1 MKLKKIVDVVCL
13 LDKQTNWKRQKR
25 ISFPLPHH
33 FYIFVF
39 LSEIFSFRTP
49 YAFGQTCI
57 RHPLLLLLDQRDAR
71 ISHAWTVVALH
82 PPWTDHTGMS
92 KNRHLTQE
100 SIRFWALAFKYTME
114 DRAFFLLGFPN
125 RSEVWE
131 CC

>member
-1 MKLKKIVDVVCL
+1 MKLKKIFDVVCL

-25 ISFPLPHH
+25 IFFPLPHH

-39 LSEIFSFRTP
+39 LSEIFSFHAP

-57 RHPLLLLLDQRDAR
+57 RHPLLLGSERCTHFPCMDSGGITSSMDR
-71 ISHAWTVVALH
+71 S
-82 PPWTDHTGMS
+82 HTGMS

-100 SIRFWALAFKYTME
+100 SIRFWGLTFKYTME

>member
-1 MKLKKIVDVVCL
+1 MLFVCL
-13 LDKQTNWKRQKR
+13 INRQTGKDRKEFPSPFPAIF
-25 ISFPLPHH
+25 IS
-33 FYIFVF
+33 
-39 LSEIFSFRTP
+39 LSSCLRFFSFRTP

-57 RHPLLLLLDQRDAR
+57 CHPLLLLLDQRDAR